1 MCVYFSELSFG
12 LVFSTLVAKLPIN
25 RCIWAQPENL
35 QVKIELS
42 ICKRIFGE
50 TVFKFGRFYQTLAVI
65 NDRVT

>member
-12 LVFSTLVAKLPIN
+12 RVFSTLVAKLPIN

-50 TVFKFGRFYQTLAVI
+50 TVFKFGRFYKTLAVI